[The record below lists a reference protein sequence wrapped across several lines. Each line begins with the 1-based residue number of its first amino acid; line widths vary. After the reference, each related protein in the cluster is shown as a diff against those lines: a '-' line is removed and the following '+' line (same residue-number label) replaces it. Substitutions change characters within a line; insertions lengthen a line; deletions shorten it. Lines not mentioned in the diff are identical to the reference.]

1 MKGREWVD
9 GKKRGWGELIK
20 VGRGKINVGNE
31 TMSGRGRQHSAKRKT
46 LSTNI

>member
-1 MKGREWVD
+1 MTDREWVN

-31 TMSGRGRQHSAKRKT
+31 KMSGRGK
-46 LSTNI
+46 IC